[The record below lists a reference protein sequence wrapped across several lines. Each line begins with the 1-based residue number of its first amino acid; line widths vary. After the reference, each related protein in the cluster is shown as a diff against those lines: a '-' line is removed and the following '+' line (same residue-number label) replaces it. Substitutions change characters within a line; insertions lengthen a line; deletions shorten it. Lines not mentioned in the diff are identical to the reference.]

1 MRKSPR
7 PAAKSAKARAA
18 VRPAA
23 RSRKLKPAE
32 LTVEEV
38 TNLET
43 LSSRYE
49 ESERAWQRM
58 NSVPDGD
65 ETWNQVEEHLLNRG
79 SADPER
85 RWKYFS
91 K

>member
-7 PAAKSAKARAA
+7 PAAKAAARV
-18 VRPAA
+18 VR
-23 RSRKLKPAE
+23 RSRKTKSSE
-32 LTVEEV
+32 LSVEEV
-38 TNLET
+38 TTLET
-43 LSSRYE
+43 ITNRYE

-58 NSVPDGD
+58 NSVPKGD
-65 ETWNQVEEHLLNRG
+65 ETWNQVEEQLLSRET
-79 SADPER
+79 SDPER